1 MRKAQ
6 GKLARE
12 RERAGLCNRCG
23 KRPPIPD
30 GKHCR
35 ECNVSWMKGYW
46 THSGYAPARAERR
59 QDLKRTVMEH
69 YGGARCVCCEE
80 TEIAFLTIDHKSGK
94 GRAHRR
100 AINRRGE
107 TFYRGLK
114 VRHYPDPAEYR
125 VLCMNCNHALGHYDD
140 CPHNKERS

>member
-1 MRKAQ
+1 MRKTQ

-12 RERAGLCNRCG
+12 RERAGLCNLCGERPPKPGG
-23 KRPPIPD
+23 KRCQ
-30 GKHCR
+30 K
-35 ECNVSWMKGYW
+35 CNVRWMQGYW
-46 THSGYAPARAERR
+46 AHSGYGPARAERR

-107 TFYRGLK
+107 TFYRWLK
-114 VRHYPDPAEYR
+114 VHNYPHRRRYR
-125 VLCMNCNHALGHYDD
+125 VLCMNCNASFGFYGY
-140 CPHNKERS
+140 CPHEKERS